1 MVVSGGGGGRWW
13 LLAAVE
19 AGGGRWLWVG
29 EAAVPGDTAMRL
41 LGVLLRTALGVAKV
55 RGAGLCM
62 AGAVGCCCCG

>member
-41 LGVLLRTALGVAKV
+41 LGVLLQTALGVAKV
-55 RGAGLCM
+55 RGAGSL
-62 AGAVGCCCCG
+62 VR